1 LDGSAKRN
9 ATEQDSSLATLAPKV
24 TIEESWLSFQETAL
38 QAHNKVRAFAE
49 WPGARCQFL
58 LCSANGQTKTIELKI
73 ATTTVGTGPCD
84 SDRIVK
90 LIDNALVVPCGKKY
104 NFTYSGVAATR
115 EEGNES

>member
-1 LDGSAKRN
+1 MTHNSNHQSILHVSAWI
-9 ATEQDSSLATLAPKV
+9 Q
-24 TIEESWLSFQETAL
+24 
-38 QAHNKVRAFAE
+38 VRAFAE

-90 LIDNALVVPCGKKY
+90 LIDNALVVPCGKNTTLHILELQPPGKKVMRAKDFC
-104 NFTYSGVAATR
+104 NGFRGQQLLVNDVVQELSI
-115 EEGNES
+115 